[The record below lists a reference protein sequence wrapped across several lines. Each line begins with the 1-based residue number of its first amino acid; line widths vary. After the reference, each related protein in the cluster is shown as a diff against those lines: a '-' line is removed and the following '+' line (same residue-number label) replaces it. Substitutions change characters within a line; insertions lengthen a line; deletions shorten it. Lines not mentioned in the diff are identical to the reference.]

1 MQEIFTSVT
10 IVGINGKK
18 RSITIREN
26 VYDNILSLIYLF
38 TFLTNPFNSVFF

>member
-1 MQEIFTSVT
+1 MQEIP
-10 IVGINGKK
+10 INATTVDISGKK

-26 VYDNILSLIYLF
+26 VDYNILSLIYLF